1 MAFASGK
8 KAWGISDR
16 SGRRYRLR
24 EMKREWNGLL
34 VGPDEFEPKH
44 PQLFPINVGQDPQ
57 ALHNARPETNLSE
70 QRAVQYGFN
79 PVGFKTI
86 PGIIEENDLVAT
98 GGVGTVTVFL
108 PKTLGAQA
116 LGGVGT
122 VTVQLPA
129 TVNQALTGAVATG
142 GVASVSL
149 STNVTTFYV
158 SVANPGSGNV
168 YYINGTPQATM
179 NLLEGNIY
187 HFDQSD
193 SSNNGHPL
201 RFSTTSD
208 GTHGGGVA
216 YTTGVVTVGTPGSL
230 GSYTE
235 ITVAA
240 GAPTL
245 YYYCTNHS
253 GMGGQANTP

>member
-70 QRAVQYGFN
+70 QRALQYGFN

-193 SSNNGHPL
+193 SSNSGHPL

>member
-44 PQLFPINVGQDPQ
+44 PQLFPLNVGQEPQ
-57 ALHNARPETNLSE
+57 ALQNARPETNLSE

-79 PVGFKTI
+79 PVGFKSL
-86 PGIIEENDLVAT
+86 PGLIEDNDLLAT
-98 GGVGTVTVFL
+98 GSVGTVTVFL

-116 LGGVGT
+116 LGCVGT

-129 TVNQALTGAVATG
+129 TVNQALTGSVATG

-193 SSNNGHPL
+193 SSNSGHPL

>member
-8 KAWGISDR
+8 KAFGISDR
-16 SGRRYRLR
+16 SGFRYRLR
-24 EMKREWNGLL
+24 DMKREWNGLL

-44 PQLFPINVGQDPQ
+44 PQLFPPRIGTDPQ
-57 ALHNARPETNLSE
+57 ALQNPRPETGLTE
-70 QRAVQYGFN
+70 QRAFQYGFN
-79 PVGFKTI
+79 PVGFKTL
-86 PGIIEENDLVAT
+86 PGLLEENDLLAT
-98 GGVGTVTVFL
+98 GSVGTVTVFL
-108 PKTLGAQA
+108 PKTLGTQA

-129 TVNQALTGAVATG
+129 TVNQALTGSVATG
-142 GVASVSL
+142 GLSSVSL

-158 SVANPGSGNV
+158 SVANPGGGNV
-168 YYINGTPQATM
+168 YYIDGTAQATM

-193 SSNNGHPL
+193 SSNSGHPL

>member
-1 MAFASGK
+1 MSKFATGKYAF
-8 KAWGISDR
+8 GISDR
-16 SGRRYRLR
+16 SGFRYRLKDMR
-24 EMKREWNGLL
+24 KEWNGLL
-34 VGPDEFEPKH
+34 VGKDEYEEKH
-44 PQLFPINVGQDPQ
+44 PQLEPFNKVADPE
-57 ALHNARPETNLSE
+57 AIKNARPETGLE
-70 QRAVQYGFN
+70 AQRTFQYGFN
-79 PVGFKTI
+79 PVGFKPTL
-86 PGIIEENDLVAT
+86 GANNDLVAT
-98 GGVGTVTVFL
+98 GNVGTVTVFL

-116 LGGVGT
+116 IGGVGT

-129 TVNQALTGAVATG
+129 TVNQALTGAAATG
-142 GVASVSL
+142 GVASVTL

-158 SVANPGSGNV
+158 TVVNPGGGNV
-168 YYINGTPQATM
+168 YYINGTAQATM

-193 SSNNGHPL
+193 SSNSGHPL

-208 GTHGGGVA
+208 GTHGGGVE

-235 ITVAA
+235 ITVAS

>member
-8 KAWGISDR
+8 KAFGISDR
-16 SGRRYRLR
+16 SGFRYRLR
-24 EMKREWNGLL
+24 DMKREWNGLL
-34 VGPDEFEPKH
+34 VGPDEFEAKH
-44 PQLFPINVGQDPQ
+44 PQLFPPRIGPDPQ
-57 ALHNARPETNLSE
+57 ALQNPRPDTGLKE
-70 QRAVQYGFN
+70 QRAFQYGFK
-79 PVGFKTI
+79 PVGFKPL
-86 PGIIEENDLVAT
+86 PGLLEDNDLVAT

-129 TVNQALTGAVATG
+129 TVNQALTGSVATG

-149 STNVTTFYV
+149 STNVTTFYI

-168 YYINGTPQATM
+168 YYVGGTAQQTL

-187 HFDQSD
+187 RFDQSD
-193 SSNNGHPL
+193 SSNSGHPL
-201 RFSTTSD
+201 QFSTTSD
-208 GTHGGGVA
+208 GTHNSGVA
-216 YTTGVVTVGTPGSL
+216 YTTGVVTSGTPGSL

>member
-1 MAFASGK
+1 MRK
-8 KAWGISDR
+8 
-16 SGRRYRLR
+16 
-24 EMKREWNGLL
+24 EWNGLL
-34 VGPDEFEPKH
+34 VGKDEFEEKH
-44 PQLFPINVGQDPQ
+44 PQLEPFGKIADPQ
-57 ALHNARPETNLSE
+57 ALKNARPETGLAE
-70 QRAVQYGFN
+70 QRTLQYGLTLLDLN
-79 PVGFKTI
+79 QL
-86 PGIIEENDLVAT
+86 PGIIANNDLIAT
-98 GGVGTVTVFL
+98 GNVGTVTVFL

-116 LGGVGT
+116 IGAVGSVNGST
-122 VTVQLPA
+122 SI
-129 TVNQALTGAVATG
+129 VNQALTGSVATG

-158 SVANPGSGNV
+158 TVANPGSGNV
-168 YYINGTPQATM
+168 YYINGTAQATM

-193 SSNNGHPL
+193 SSNSGHPL

-235 ITVAA
+235 ITVAS